1 MILKDFFYS
10 SIEIKHSLFIDIFNT
25 HADTDTDE
33 ESIAARYFN
42 MAQLAEYINRVSARK
57 RCYSYRVNKF
67 KI

>member
-10 SIEIKHSLFIDIFNT
+10 SIEIKHSIFIDIFNT
-25 HADTDTDE
+25 HTDTDE

-57 RCYSYRVNKF
+57 RCYSYQGYKF